1 MKALAVAALFAFLPG
16 LAEGADPPPR
26 YRMELITI
34 ADAKPPEEMVVV
46 LFAQGGTAFKAL
58 HGLQQFVNSL
68 PQGATLEWSPG
79 CVRRS
84 GIAGTLLASTEQIA
98 AFRAYCQERKVNF
111 VVVPSG

>member
-46 LFAQGGTAFKAL
+46 LFAQGGTAFKTL

-68 PQGATLEWSPG
+68 PQGATARMVAWM
-79 CVRRS
+79 RS
-84 GIAGTLLASTEQIA
+84 
-98 AFRAYCQERKVNF
+98 QERDCRNIVSF
-111 VVVPSG
+111 DGTDRGFSSLLSGAQG